1 MLLEKLTLHR
11 FRSYHDIDLVF
22 PSAGAYITGLNGSGK
37 TNLLEAIFFLANLAS
52 FRTHNRE
59 ELRNWEA
66 AQGIVKATVADRHVE
81 RQSELAVQLSTGA
94 RRLWLNGKETR
105 DTREFTSRFTAVAF
119 HPGTLQV
126 IRGGPAGRRYLI
138 DRGIASLHPGFART
152 SQDFQHVLKQR
163 NSLLRCTGRCRHALA
178 VWTERFITAA
188 IQLMRA
194 RWQHTELLNSILADR
209 TLARP
214 GVRHRHAVARLPSR
228 HSGQSVRPSNTKG
241 FCQRMGRTSRC
252 ESIFWPKRSA
262 CNMPKQPWGR
272 PFSAHSV
279 MIFQSPFAAGNR
291 GAYASQGQQ
300 RLVAFLLVAALALG
314 IQRQRG
320 HRPVMLL
327 DDIVSELDARNREII
342 FTFLKTHAFQTFITA
357 TEEREQLDDLNSLA
371 HFQVQRLNGQ
381 TTLRNDMPYAAS
393 RTHH

>member
-11 FRSYHDIDLVF
+11 FRSYHDIDLAF
-22 PSAGAYITGLNGSGK
+22 PSAGAYITGFNGSGK
-37 TNLLEAIFFLANLAS
+37 TNLLESIFFLANLSS

-59 ELRNWEA
+59 ELRNWEGS
-66 AQGIVKATVADRHVE
+66 QGLVRATVADRHVE
-81 RQSELAVQLSTGA
+81 RQSELAVQLSAGT

-138 DRGIASLHPGFART
+138 DRGIASLHPGFVRV

-163 NSLLRCTGRCRHALA
+163 NSLLRSPANAGALA

-194 RWQHTELLNSILADR
+194 RWQHAELLNSILATELLQDLGSDIG
-209 TLARP
+209 TLSLDYRP
-214 GVRHRHAVARLPSR
+214 AILAKCSTQQYQKLLPANGTDVLLREHFLAEAQRLQHAEAAMGQTLFGPQRDDIAISFCGRESR
-228 HSGQSVRPSNTKG
+228 G
-241 FCQRMGRTSRC
+241 
-252 ESIFWPKRSA
+252 
-262 CNMPKQPWGR
+262 
-272 PFSAHSV
+272 
-279 MIFQSPFAAGNR
+279 
-291 GAYASQGQQ
+291 YASQGQQ
-300 RLVAFLLVAALALG
+300 RLVVFLLVAALALG

-327 DDIVSELDARNREII
+327 DDIVSELDAHNREII

-357 TEEREQLDDLNSLA
+357 TEERGQFNDLNSLA
-371 HFQVQRLNGQ
+371 HFHVQRFNGQ

-393 RTHH
+393 CTY

>member
-11 FRSYHDIDLVF
+11 FRSYHDLDLVF
-22 PSAGAYITGLNGSGK
+22 PSAGAYITGFNGSGK

-105 DTREFTSRFTAVAF
+105 DTREFTGRFTAVAF

-138 DRGIASLHPGFART
+138 DRGIASLHPGFVRI

-163 NSLLRCTGRCRHALA
+163 NSLLRSPADAGALA
-178 VWTERFITAA
+178 VWTERFVTAA

-194 RWQHTELLNSILADR
+194 RWQHTELLNGILSTELLQDLGSDIGTLSLDYRPAILAKCSTQQYERLLPTNGTDAPLR
-209 TLARP
+209 EHFLAEAQRLQHAEAAMGQTLFGPQRDDIAITFR
-214 GVRHRHAVARLPSR
+214 GRESR
-228 HSGQSVRPSNTKG
+228 G
-241 FCQRMGRTSRC
+241 
-252 ESIFWPKRSA
+252 
-262 CNMPKQPWGR
+262 
-272 PFSAHSV
+272 
-279 MIFQSPFAAGNR
+279 
-291 GAYASQGQQ
+291 YASQGQQ
-300 RLVAFLLVAALALG
+300 RLVVFLLVAALALG

-327 DDIVSELDARNREII
+327 DDIVSELDTRNREII

-357 TEEREQLDDLNSLA
+357 TEERERFDDLNSLA
-371 HFQVQRLNGQ
+371 HFQVQQLNGQ
-381 TTLRNDMPYAAS
+381 TTLRNDIPYAAAC
-393 RTHH
+393 THH

>member
-66 AQGIVKATVADRHVE
+66 TQGIVKATVADRHVE
-81 RQSELAVQLSTGA
+81 RQSELAVQLSAGA

-138 DRGIASLHPGFART
+138 DRGIASLHPGFVRT

-163 NSLLRCTGRCRHALA
+163 NSLLRSPADAGTLA

-194 RWQHTELLNSILADR
+194 RWQHTESLNSILSTELLQDLGSDIG
-209 TLARP
+209 TLSLDYRP
-214 GVRHRHAVARLPSR
+214 AILAKCSRQQYERLIPTNGTDEPLREHFLAEAQRLQHAEAAMGQTLFGPQRDDIAITFRGRESR
-228 HSGQSVRPSNTKG
+228 G
-241 FCQRMGRTSRC
+241 
-252 ESIFWPKRSA
+252 
-262 CNMPKQPWGR
+262 
-272 PFSAHSV
+272 
-279 MIFQSPFAAGNR
+279 
-291 GAYASQGQQ
+291 YASQGQQ

-327 DDIVSELDARNREII
+327 DDIVSERDARNREII

-371 HFQVQRLNGQ
+371 HFQVQRLHGQ
-381 TTLRNDMPYAAS
+381 TTLRNDIPYAAS
-393 RTHH
+393 CTHH